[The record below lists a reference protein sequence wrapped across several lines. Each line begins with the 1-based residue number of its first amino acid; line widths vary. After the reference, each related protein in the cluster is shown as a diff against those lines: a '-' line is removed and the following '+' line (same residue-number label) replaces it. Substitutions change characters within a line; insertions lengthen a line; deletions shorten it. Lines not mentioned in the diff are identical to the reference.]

1 VLHIADLV
9 LNSQISRRQKSLL
22 LPVFYSNLDVVG
34 IPTIQ
39 QLDVLDEAASSAV
52 RSTVI
57 KALIS
62 FRCLAMPI
70 TIDSQDA
77 FIQLLP
83 RSWGWVV
90 FFHTYREQ
98 LTWCKPPPFE
108 WDICRDFLKF
118 VSQFDARVSKALS
131 ITPEFQI
138 MVVRT
143 WALSVQTVK
152 SAYDYAT
159 LSSIVIDHI
168 QSWKGWNPS
177 VSSNLQNLTDGA
189 GGTIDDVAILVV
201 GHIHRVLQIGVDDDE
216 MEPHHILALLHGLL
230 VFLAEI
236 ERPESMHETG
246 NSMVTAGPLARALS
260 ARGFVPA
267 VVFLMRALS
276 SPPLVSVQPSSAVTI
291 SRCFM
296 LLERILLASEGH
308 RLLPDALEAGLLV
321 ALVSCATT
329 DMADSVYRDF
339 MAFLCGILP
348 ASLIYYNVVARMA
361 VALNGA
367 QELECSPKFK
377 RSKIFNVWHEFKA
390 LALER
395 LRVLES
401 FTSMRSPSYKA
412 CDYLG
417 VS

>member
-1 VLHIADLV
+1 MWLVSRLYNNWTSWRRPPRALCGPLLSRLSFHFGVLLC
-9 LNSQISRRQKSLL
+9 RSLL
-22 LPVFYSNLDVVG
+22 TPKMHSSSFCRVPGLGGVF
-34 IPTIQ
+34 PH
-39 QLDVLDEAASSAV
+39 
-52 RSTVI
+52 
-57 KALIS
+57 
-62 FRCLAMPI
+62 
-70 TIDSQDA
+70 
-77 FIQLLP
+77 LP
-83 RSWGWVV
+83 RAAYVV
-90 FFHTYREQ
+90 RT
-98 LTWCKPPPFE
+98 PS
-108 WDICRDFLKF
+108 D
-118 VSQFDARVSKALS
+118 RVGYLQGLS
-131 ITPEFQI
+131 EVF
-138 MVVRT
+138 RT

-152 SAYDYAT
+152 STYDYAT

-177 VSSNLQNLTDGA
+177 VPSNLQNLTDGA

-216 MEPHHILALLHGLL
+216 MEPHHIMALLHGLL

-246 NSMVTAGPLARALS
+246 NSMVIAGPLARALS

-267 VVFLMRALS
+267 VVSLMRALS

-296 LLERILLASEGH
+296 LLERILLASKGH

-348 ASLIYYNVVARMA
+348 
-361 VALNGA
+361 
-367 QELECSPKFK
+367 P
-377 RSKIFNVWHEFKA
+377 
-390 LALER
+390 
-395 LRVLES
+395 
-401 FTSMRSPSYKA
+401 P
-412 CDYLG
+412 
-417 VS
+417 